1 MAQQTRGQCVNPTS
15 LATVSRHFFPHQCTP
30 NPNTGTKDHSRFRN
44 RVISQ
49 YRLVT
54 QPRRFV
60 RTKNFEE
67 NKGEDC
73 TSSAAATSGKPC
85 LVGVMSPN
93 DQVTSEVVMPNHH
106 REEEDIAEVE
116 VNPRNPNPPR
126 LSWNTAVYQWPNRRG
141 RGWRAIS
148 FLFCFFK

>member
-1 MAQQTRGQCVNPTS
+1 LHQQRCCDEWKTLLGGGDEPES
-15 LATVSRHFFPHQCTP
+15 
-30 NPNTGTKDHSRFRN
+30 
-44 RVISQ
+44 I
-49 YRLVT
+49 
-54 QPRRFV
+54 
-60 RTKNFEE
+60 
-67 NKGEDC
+67 
-73 TSSAAATSGKPC
+73 
-85 LVGVMSPN
+85 

-148 FLFCFFK
+148 FLFCFFLNKHLMNKSD